1 MKLKLKQKEKFKQL
15 ANKAKNLIVIKGSMQ
30 YFKRVVTSLIAF
42 KSLFNDIVNQN
53 IDKRKMA
60 CNFLDSFI

>member
-1 MKLKLKQKEKFKQL
+1 MKLKLQQKEKFKRL

-30 YFKRVVTSLIAF
+30 YFKRIVTSLIAF
-42 KSLFNDIVNQN
+42 NSLFKEVVSQN
-53 IDKRKMA
+53 IDKRKVA

>member
-15 ANKAKNLIVIKGSMQ
+15 ANKAQNLIVIKGSMQ

>member
-15 ANKAKNLIVIKGSMQ
+15 ANKAKNFIVIKGSMQ